1 MKIPEHGI
9 IRNIRLRMTLVAP
22 VHGRKL
28 DRVPD
33 EKHRQVVKNKIL
45 DAFFGVKLC
54 RPTSDIADCVTGSLF
69 AADGGDSGEDLCL
82 FADASEELGVCQ
94 V

>member
-1 MKIPEHGI
+1 MKVPKHSI

-28 DRVPD
+28 DWVPD
-33 EKHRQVVKNKIL
+33 EKHGQVVKDKVL
-45 DAFFGVKLC
+45 DALFGVELC
-54 RPTSDIADCVTGSLF
+54 RPTSDIADCVAGSLF

-82 FADASEELGVCQ
+82 FADASEELGVSE